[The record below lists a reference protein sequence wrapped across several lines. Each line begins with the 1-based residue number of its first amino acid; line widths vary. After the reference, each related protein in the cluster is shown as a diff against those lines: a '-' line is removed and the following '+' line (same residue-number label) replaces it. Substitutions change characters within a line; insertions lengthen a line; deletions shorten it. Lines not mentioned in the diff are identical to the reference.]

1 MWIKGIIIVENMSA
15 DAMQYKYII
24 AKAVEGK
31 IYYFGADNDVKRA
44 EQVAKANDG
53 FVFVTACV

>member
-1 MWIKGIIIVENMSA
+1 MWIKGLLIIENMPAS
-15 DAMQYKYII
+15 AMQYKYII

-31 IYYFGADNDVKRA
+31 VYYFGADNDVKRA